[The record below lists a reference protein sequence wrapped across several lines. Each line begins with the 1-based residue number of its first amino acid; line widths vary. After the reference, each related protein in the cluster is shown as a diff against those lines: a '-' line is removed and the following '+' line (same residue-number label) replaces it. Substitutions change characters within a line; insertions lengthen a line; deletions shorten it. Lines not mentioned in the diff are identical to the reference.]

1 MGLLKDMTQRLPTTK
16 ESLDK
21 YDDLARRA
29 EKASPR
35 LSFFRRRI
43 RLKGSSSVSIP
54 LGLVLLFP
62 CLVIIIIIVLFVKSP
77 DSQGIMNMPAGA
89 PPSIRCDWSYHK
101 MLKKAANNAQEDKRK
116 V

>member
-1 MGLLKDMTQRLPTTK
+1 MGFLRDMTKRLPTSK
-16 ESLDK
+16 DSLDK
-21 YDDLARRA
+21 FDDLSRRA
-29 EKASPR
+29 EKTSPR

-62 CLVIIIIIVLFVKSP
+62 CLVIIIIIILFVRSP

-89 PPSIRCDWSYHK
+89 PPSIRCAMSH
-101 MLKKAANNAQEDKRK
+101 LNSTQQTANNA
-116 V
+116 